1 MNDKLDFMV
10 YCMEYY
16 KQDKKMTGA
25 QTDPLFSKCGALDYV
40 KSCYGALHT
49 TPPRYI
55 VEDIDA
61 FILSHKPKNAQENPH

>member
-1 MNDKLDFMV
+1 MNDRLDFMV

-16 KQDKKMTGA
+16 KQNKRITGA
-25 QTDPLFSKCGALDYV
+25 QTARLFSEYGVLDYI

-55 VEDIDA
+55 VEDIDN
-61 FILSHKPKNAQENPH
+61 FIVARKNGAQEISQ

>member
-25 QTDPLFSKCGALDYV
+25 QTARLFSEYGVLDYI

-49 TPPRYI
+49 TPPKYI
-55 VEDIDA
+55 IEDIDG
-61 FILSHKPKNAQENPH
+61 FILTRQSDRKEIN

>member
-16 KQDKKMTGA
+16 KQDKKITGA
-25 QTDPLFSKCGALDYV
+25 QTAQLFSEYGVLDYI

-49 TPPRYI
+49 TPPKYI
-55 VEDIDA
+55 VEDIDG
-61 FILSHKPKNAQENPH
+61 FIVSRKNGAQEILQ